1 MDNVVI
7 RKGRIEDADHFS
19 QLVLIAVPELLSYVF
34 GSKTKDIMKNLF
46 QDTENYWSF
55 KHTYFVEVDDDIVGM
70 ALGYSYR
77 QRKQEEERTGELVV
91 KYLEGSSHEEL
102 PNPRVAEITEK
113 IEENEYYVMY
123 LAVYPKFRRLG
134 IGTKLFAVI
143 EEEARKTGYN
153 RVVFDVETD
162 NTEAIKLYERL
173 GYSIVS
179 RSPVVET
186 SVKNFEFFKMGRDYR
201 LPIHKVEE
209 QL

>member
-1 MDNVVI
+1 MANVVI
-7 RKGRIEDADHFS
+7 RKGIPEDADHFS

-55 KHTYFVEVDDDIVGM
+55 EHTYFAEVDDDVSGM

-91 KYLEGSSHEEL
+91 RYLEGIIYEEL

-113 IEENEYYVMY
+113 IEENEYYFMY

-134 IGTKLFAVI
+134 IGTKLFALI
-143 EEEARKTGYN
+143 EEEARKIGYN
-153 RVVFDVETD
+153 KVVFDVETD

-186 SVKNFEFFKMGRDYR
+186 SVKNFEFFKMGKD
-201 LPIHKVEE
+201 I
-209 QL
+209 

>member
-1 MDNVVI
+1 MANVVI
-7 RKGRIEDADHFS
+7 RKGIPEDADHFS

-55 KHTYFVEVDDDIVGM
+55 EHTYFAEVDDDVSGM

-91 KYLEGSSHEEL
+91 RYLEGIIYEEL

-113 IEENEYYVMY
+113 IEENEYYFMY

-134 IGTKLFAVI
+134 IGTKLFALI
-143 EEEARKTGYN
+143 EEEARKIGYN
-153 RVVFDVETD
+153 KVVFDVETD

-186 SVKNFEFFKMGRDYR
+186 SVKNFEFFKMGKE
-201 LPIHKVEE
+201 I
-209 QL
+209 

>member
-7 RKGRIEDADHFS
+7 RKGRIDDADHFS

-113 IEENEYYVMY
+113 IEENEYYFMY

-186 SVKNFEFFKMGRDYR
+186 SVKNFEFFKMGKD
-201 LPIHKVEE
+201 I
-209 QL
+209 

>member
-55 KHTYFVEVDDDIVGM
+55 EHTYFVEVHDDIGGM

-113 IEENEYYVMY
+113 IEENEYYFMY

-186 SVKNFEFFKMGRDYR
+186 SAKNFEFFKMGKD
-201 LPIHKVEE
+201 I
-209 QL
+209 

>member
-7 RKGRIEDADHFS
+7 RKGRIDDADHFS
-19 QLVLIAVPELLSYVF
+19 QLVLISVPELLSYVF

-113 IEENEYYVMY
+113 IEENEYYFMY

-186 SVKNFEFFKMGRDYR
+186 SVKNFEFFKMGKD
-201 LPIHKVEE
+201 I
-209 QL
+209 

>member
-1 MDNVVI
+1 MDKVVI
-7 RKGRIEDADHFS
+7 RKAGPEDAEHFS
-19 QLVLIAVPELLSYVF
+19 RLVLIAVPELLPYFF
-34 GSKTKDIMKNLF
+34 GSNTKDILKNLF
-46 QDTENYWSF
+46 QDTGNYWSYE
-55 KHTYFVEVDDDIVGM
+55 HAYFVEVDGDIAGM

-113 IEENEYYVMY
+113 IEENEYYFMY

-162 NTEAIKLYERL
+162 NTEAIKLYKRL
-173 GYSIVS
+173 GYSIVN

-186 SVKNFEFFKMGRDYR
+186 SVKNFEFFKMGKD
-201 LPIHKVEE
+201 I
-209 QL
+209 

>member
-1 MDNVVI
+1 MANVVI
-7 RKGRIEDADHFS
+7 RKGRPEDADHFS
-19 QLVLIAVPELLSYVF
+19 QLVLIAVPELLPYVF
-34 GSKTKDIMKNLF
+34 SSKTKDIMKNLF

-55 KHTYFVEVDDDIVGM
+55 EHTYFAEVDDDVAGM

-91 KYLEGSSHEEL
+91 RYLEGIIYEEL

-113 IEENEYYVMY
+113 IEENEYYFMY

-134 IGTKLFAVI
+134 IGTKLFALI
-143 EEEARKTGYN
+143 EEEARKIGYN
-153 RVVFDVETD
+153 KVVFDVETD

-173 GYSIVS
+173 GYSIVN

-186 SVKNFEFFKMGRDYR
+186 SVKNFEFLKMSKE
-201 LPIHKVEE
+201 I
-209 QL
+209 